1 LSSIAVPMGVLIL
14 SRHGCLWLNMI
25 EGGERRE
32 NAGLGWSEEGRDE
45 KKKKTRD
52 TNDSIVVSSP
62 L

>member
-1 LSSIAVPMGVLIL
+1 MGVLIL